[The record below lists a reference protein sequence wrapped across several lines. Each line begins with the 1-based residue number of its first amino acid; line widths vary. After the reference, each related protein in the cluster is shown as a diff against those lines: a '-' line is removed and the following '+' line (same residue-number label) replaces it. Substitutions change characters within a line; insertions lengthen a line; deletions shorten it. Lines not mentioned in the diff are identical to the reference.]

1 MKKII
6 MVIILTF
13 IFILNTNAKKI
24 KVEFDKCIDGDTISI
39 KNNEIYSKIRFLAI
53 DAPEIDKQEPYSTE
67 AKEYLCNLIKNGKN
81 LYLEFDNKSD
91 KVDKYDRTLAWVWI
105 DDTLIQYEMVKNG
118 YAKVAYLYN
127 EYKYTSELKKFE
139 EYAKDNKLNIWS
151 DYVPVIKKEKK
162 KINKDSLLD
171 KINKYYDA
179 IVIVIAMIL
188 ALITLSLTK
197 QKKNKKFKK

>member
-24 KVEFDKCIDGDTISI
+24 KVDFDKCIDGDTISI

-179 IVIVIAMIL
+179 IVIVVAMIL

>member
-24 KVEFDKCIDGDTISI
+24 KVDFDKCIDGDTISI
-39 KNNEIYSKIRFLAI
+39 KNNEIYAKVRFLAI

-118 YAKVAYLYN
+118 YAKVAYLYS

-151 DYVPVIKKEKK
+151 DYIPVIKKEKK
-162 KINKDSLLD
+162 RINKDSLLD
-171 KINKYYDA
+171 KINKYYDV

-197 QKKNKKFKK
+197 QKRIRS

>member
-24 KVEFDKCIDGDTISI
+24 KVDFDKCIDGDTISI

-118 YAKVAYLYN
+118 YAKIAYLYN

-139 EYAKDNKLNIWS
+139 KYAKDNKLNIWS

-171 KINKYYDA
+171 KLNKYYDA
-179 IVIVIAMIL
+179 IVIVVAMIL

-197 QKKNKKFKK
+197 QKKNKKIKK